1 MFKWDNFS
9 RLSDS
14 KSVFLFV
21 NENMSWMLMSAI
33 SFEMVLLSTQDK
45 LDGFV
50 VDWRIAKEN
59 GLTV

>member
-1 MFKWDNFS
+1 MG
-9 RLSDS
+9 
-14 KSVFLFV
+14 
-21 NENMSWMLMSAI
+21 AI

-45 LDGFV
+45 FDGFV